1 MHKLLSASLNRA
13 VKYDWLVANPCHQA
27 TKPKVRSK
35 EIVPP
40 SPEHVLKL
48 IIDAAHVNPDLPVY
62 FRLLAAT
69 GMRRGESVALK
80 WEDFTG
86 DTVFVR
92 RNVVED
98 GRELV
103 IKDTK
108 TNDKGRRRISIDADT
123 MREVDSLRERQTA
136 GAAEHH
142 LPAPEWVFSHD
153 LGVTQ
158 CRPEYVT
165 RAFKSLVKGYRL
177 HDLRHFHATQLLA
190 AGTPITLVS
199 RRLGH
204 SSVVVTLNVY
214 GHWRPQPDR
223 QAASTIA
230 CVLAG
235 T

>member
-1 MHKLLSASLNRA
+1 M
-13 VKYDWLVANPCHQA
+13 
-27 TKPKVRSK
+27 
-35 EIVPP
+35 
-40 SPEHVLKL
+40 
-48 IIDAAHVNPDLPVY
+48 
-62 FRLLAAT
+62 
-69 GMRRGESVALK
+69 
-80 WEDFTG
+80 
-86 DTVFVR
+86 
-92 RNVVED
+92 
-98 GRELV
+98 
-103 IKDTK
+103 
-108 TNDKGRRRISIDADT
+108 
-123 MREVDSLRERQTA
+123 SLRERQTA

-158 CRPEYVT
+158 WRPEYVT
-165 RAFKSLVKGYRL
+165 RAFTRLVTGYRL

-214 GHWRPQPDR
+214 GHWLPQQDR

-230 CVLAG
+230 GVLAS